1 MDDAEFDD
9 DLEAYLSGVA
19 FPNLEMAGVEIVWI
33 DDNPRCGS
41 LHMRMKR
48 PPVQKHEVE
57 EVLLEVPPEV
67 EAKRAKNNPNRT
79 YFWGATRDGR
89 QLFVVCEDRQEG
101 ETRYLTPITAFE
113 PDDGYEYWRR
123 L

>member
-1 MDDAEFDD
+1 MDDDELD
-9 DLEAYLSGVA
+9 DLEAYLSGTA
-19 FPNLEMAGVEIVWI
+19 FPNLDMADVEIVWI
-33 DDNPRCGS
+33 DNNARGGS
-41 LHMRMKR
+41 LHMLMKR

-67 EAKRAKNNPNRT
+67 EIKRSKDNPNRT
-79 YFWGATRDGR
+79 YFWGATREGR
-89 QLFVVCEDRQEG
+89 YLFVACDDRQGG
-101 ETRYLTPITAFE
+101 EIRYLTPITAFE